1 MSELKVN
8 TITNAAGGNTA
19 QINGMTPT
27 ADSLQGFRNRVING
41 NMVIDQ
47 RNAGA
52 SASFS
57 DFAYFLDR
65 WNLAKNTGLAGTVQQ
80 STVAPAGFKN
90 SLFLTNNA
98 TGASPAASAANR
110 LQTRIEGNNVDDLG
124 FGTANA
130 QAVTLS
136 FLVRSS
142 VTGTYSVGIANG
154 AFDRSYVATYV
165 VNAANTWEQKTITVP
180 GDTSGTWLTNNGNG
194 LSVSFDLGSGSNLN
208 GTPNAW
214 QSGNR
219 IRTSGSVTWIATGS
233 ATFYI
238 TGVQLEAGSVA
249 TPFERRP
256 FGTELALCQRYFYKT
271 YNQSVVPGTA
281 TFSGVWSTTL
291 TQSNQG
297 SGYIESY
304 AAPASKVTMRA
315 APTVTTYDTA
325 GTSGKGS
332 YYENAAFTN
341 NRTITM
347 QFTTETGFAWYS
359 DNVTTKGGVGFQY
372 TSSAEL

>member
-1 MSELKVN
+1 MSTLAVN

-27 ADSLQGFRNRVING
+27 ADSLQGFRNRIING
-41 NMVIDQ
+41 DMRIDQ

-52 SASFS
+52 SVSFS

-136 FLVRSS
+136 FWVRSS
-142 VTGTYSVGIANG
+142 VTGTYSVGITNG

-194 LSVSFDLGSGSNLN
+194 LSVSFDLGSGSDLN

-256 FGTELALCQRYFYKT
+256 YGTELALCMRYYEVVSVGVNTVLGMYSLSANFYIHGMKF
-271 YNQSVVPGTA
+271 SVT
-281 TFSGVWSTTL
+281 
-291 TQSNQG
+291 
-297 SGYIESY
+297 
-304 AAPASKVTMRA
+304 KRA
-315 APTVTTYDTA
+315 APTMPNASSFGAWVQPGVALYSAQTSINFIPTSITPTWFGAYQARSSGNTTPGAVNAFMWEGEITFTA
-325 GTSGKGS
+325 
-332 YYENAAFTN
+332 
-341 NRTITM
+341 
-347 QFTTETGFAWYS
+347 
-359 DNVTTKGGVGFQY
+359 
-372 TSSAEL
+372 SAEL